1 MLLGLEFLD
10 FWNWSSWIS
19 VVGFLRIQE
28 LDSLEFLDFI
38 GFRVWISRLGFLRF
52 FDFWTWTWIL
62 GMPSLTALSE
72 VVVRPLVA
80 AEVVR
85 SLLVEF
91 LCPGFC
97 LSFTVSLK
105 ISQNPSKIMPRASK
119 MLPESIQNEAKLS
132 PDLSLGPPGSHPVDN
147 TSRRRLQDTP

>member
-19 VVGFLRIQE
+19 VVGFLRILE
-28 LDSLEFLDFI
+28 LDSMEFLDFI

-80 AEVVR
+80 AEVIR
-85 SLLVEF
+85 SLL
-91 LCPGFC
+91 
-97 LSFTVSLK
+97 
-105 ISQNPSKIMPRASK
+105 A
-119 MLPESIQNEAKLS
+119 
-132 PDLSLGPPGSHPVDN
+132 
-147 TSRRRLQDTP
+147 